1 MKILFPWEARMSI
14 YKKEIT
20 KYQTLLDK
28 LTCGFDTLTFNSV
41 DEKNMLAELLKEKVD
56 ALRRADAYCDYWYWH
71 SQKYTD
77 WEDPR
82 L

>member
-1 MKILFPWEARMSI
+1 MSI

-28 LTCGFDTLTFNSV
+28 LTCGFDTLTFDSV

-56 ALRRADAYCDYWYWH
+56 ALRQTDAYCDYWH
-71 SQKYTD
+71 SQKHTD